1 MAVVLSCSALR
12 KAFGKRVLFE
22 DLSLSLSDG
31 DRTGLIGPN
40 GSGKTSLLEILAGNE
55 APNTGERAVR
65 KHTRLAYVPQDS
77 LFSPGDTII
86 SVLQAALAD
95 VHLEEREKAT
105 RIDMML
111 RRAGFQDP
119 DAPAVSLSGG
129 WREAACHCCGTGDVS
144 RCTVVGRTHQSPRS
158 RRHPVAGTRHPGRQ
172 RLSGGDARPLFSGKR
187 SNAEWWRSIRR
198 IRKARSR

>member
-1 MAVVLSCSALR
+1 MLSCSAIR
-12 KAFGKRVLFE
+12 KSFGSRILFE

-55 APNTGERAVR
+55 QPNAGERAVR

-77 LFSPGDTII
+77 LFASGDTVM
-86 SVLQAALAD
+86 SVLRAALAD

-119 DAPAVSLSGG
+119 DAAANSLSGG
-129 WREAACHCCGTGDVS
+129 WRKRLDVCRRAGDVS
-144 RCTVVGRTHQSPRS
+144 GCAVVGRTHQSPRS
-158 RRHPVAGTRHPGRQ
+158 
-172 RLSGGDARPLFSGKR
+172 
-187 SNAEWWRSIRR
+187 
-198 IRKARSR
+198 